1 MTRAAAADFA
11 ERLIVR
17 GAGEPLLLVHGA
29 LADGRIWQP
38 VVERLAAHFQV
49 HVFTQRYFGPGD
61 ELGAPPL
68 DPPFG
73 YQTHARDLQA
83 VLHRLALRHGAPAH
97 VLGWSYGA
105 DVGLLAATM
114 DGAPPLR
121 SVILYEPGRHQH
133 LIEAGPLQRYADDA
147 ARLFGPLFGAV
158 QRGEPLARCVE
169 MLIDGSGGRQGCFAA
184 QPPWIRQI
192 ELDNAATVPHQL
204 QQPASREV
212 TRADLQR
219 LACPVVLGRG
229 ARTAELFAV
238 ATDGLA
244 QALPGARH
252 EVLDDAGHLLPLEQP
267 QRFAQWVLDGLA
279 AVRA

>member
-1 MTRAAAADFA
+1 MTRAAATDFA
-11 ERLIVR
+11 DRVIVR
-17 GAGEPLLLVHGA
+17 GSGEPLVLVHGA

-38 VVERLAAHFQV
+38 VAERLALRFQV
-49 HVFTQRYFGPGD
+49 HVFTQRYFGPAE

-68 DPPFG
+68 TPPFG
-73 YQTHARDLQA
+73 YETHARDLQA
-83 VLHRLALRHGAPAH
+83 VQRLLAQRHGAPAH

-105 DVGLLAATM
+105 DVALLAATL
-114 DGAPPLR
+114 DGAPSPR
-121 SVILYEPGRHQH
+121 SLVLYEPGRHQH
-133 LIEAGPLQRYADDA
+133 LSDPEHLQRYADDA

-169 MLIDGSGGRQGCFAA
+169 MLIDGSGGQPGCFAA

-192 ELDNAATVPHQL
+192 ELDNAATLPHQL

-212 TRADLQR
+212 TRADLER

-229 ARTAELFAV
+229 AHTAELFAV

-244 QALPGARH
+244 QALPKARH
-252 EVLDDAGHLLPLEQP
+252 DVLDDAGHLLPLEQP
-267 QRFAQWVLDGLA
+267 QRFAQWVQDALA

>member
-1 MTRAAAADFA
+1 MTHAVAVDFA
-11 ERLIVR
+11 DRLIVS
-17 GAGEPLLLVHGA
+17 GAGEPLVLVHGA

-38 VVERLAAHFQV
+38 VAERLALRFQV
-49 HVFTQRYFGPGD
+49 HAFTQRYFGPAQ

-73 YQTHARDLQA
+73 YETHARDLQA
-83 VLHRLALRHGAPAH
+83 LLHVLAQRHGTPAH

-105 DVGLLAATM
+105 DVSLLAATL

-121 SVILYEPGRHQH
+121 SLILYEPGRHQH
-133 LIEAGPLQRYADDA
+133 LSEAEHLQRYAGDA

-169 MLIDGSGGRQGCFAA
+169 LLVDGSGGRAGCFAA

-192 ELDNAATVPHQL
+192 ELDNAATLPHQL
-204 QQPASREV
+204 QQPTSREV

-229 ARTAELFAV
+229 AHTAELFAV

-244 QALPGARH
+244 QALPQARH
-252 EVLDDAGHLLPLEQP
+252 DVLDGAGHLLPLEQP
-267 QRFAQWVLDGLA
+267 QRFAQWALEGLA
-279 AVRA
+279 AVAA

>member
-1 MTRAAAADFA
+1 MTQAAAGGLAD
-11 ERLIVR
+11 RLIVR
-17 GAGEPLLLVHGA
+17 GAGEPLVLVHGA

-38 VVERLAAHFQV
+38 VAERLAPHFQV
-49 HVFTQRYFGPGD
+49 HAFTQRYFGPAQM
-61 ELGAPPL
+61 LGAPPL
-68 DPPFG
+68 TPAFG
-73 YQTHARDLQA
+73 YETHARDLQA
-83 VLHRLALRHGAPAH
+83 LLHALAQRHGTPAH

-105 DVGLLAATM
+105 DVSLLAATM

-121 SVILYEPGRHQH
+121 SLVLYEPGRHQH
-133 LIEAGPLQRYADDA
+133 LSDPGHLQRYADDA

-169 MLIDGSGGRQGCFAA
+169 LLVDGSGAQVGCFAA

>member
-1 MTRAAAADFA
+1 MK
-11 ERLIVR
+11 V
-17 GAGEPLLLVHGA
+17 
-29 LADGRIWQP
+29 
-38 VVERLAAHFQV
+38 
-49 HVFTQRYFGPGD
+49 
-61 ELGAPPL
+61 
-68 DPPFG
+68 
-73 YQTHARDLQA
+73 
-83 VLHRLALRHGAPAH
+83 
-97 VLGWSYGA
+97 
-105 DVGLLAATM
+105 LLAAAEVFPLVKTGGLA
-114 DGAPPLR
+114 DVVGAMPEALI
-121 SVILYEPGRHQH
+121 SVGV
-133 LIEAGPLQRYADDA
+133 D
-147 ARLFGPLFGAV
+147 ARLLLPGLPSVLLGMDDLALVCELGPLFGAV